1 MCPGPCTPAHKRYTY
16 ICDITILF
24 PVMRMPNITLSLPSD
39 IHKMMQEYPEIRWS
53 EVARRAIV
61 EKLEALQRLDE
72 LTKDSKL
79 TQKDVDEL
87 DHIIKKSLAARYR
100 KIYGK
105 KAK

>member
-1 MCPGPCTPAHKRYTY
+1 MVDKRHTY
-16 ICDITILF
+16 ICDITISMVVVGL
-24 PVMRMPNITLSLPSD
+24 PNITLSLPVEV
-39 IHKMMQEYPEIRWS
+39 HKLMQEYPEIRWS

-61 EKLEALQRLDE
+61 EKLEALHRLDE

-100 KIYGK
+100 KLYGK